1 MMRMNKRSQVLPFMV
16 LIMIVLILAIAA
28 SYVIGESGFQKVRIM
43 NVVDSAVISSASQL
57 ARALNSVKA
66 VNKGILMNYIST
78 QSAALAL
85 AGGPCSKVIPKFFL
99 IIAEG
104 FLKFYQ
110 LYKGAEDILEESIK
124 SARQN
129 LYDSCL
135 GGLVDEPTPFLESEV
150 ERDEKGRVI
159 SIDYAKYLKRIDEE
173 GTTFEKNYLDF
184 KRNDKSWYKAKEL
197 TYYFNKSKKKVLER
211 EGMLLKGEAASPNY
225 DYENYVKV
233 NLKRAPTKAHISV
246 QWLIVMTWC
255 CIEVAG
261 KTVCYPIPAP
271 FPAWIRSVDLDT
283 EYVEAEVKKY
293 ISFENFS
300 LFPNKAKLKH
310 TARAKIKG
318 NIWTY
323 YDFVLEK

>member
-43 NVVDSAVISSASQL
+43 NVVDSAVISSTSQL

-78 QSAALAL
+78 QSAALAI

-99 IIAEG
+99 IIGEG
-104 FLKFYQ
+104 FLRFYQ
-110 LYKGAEDILEESIK
+110 LYNGAEDILEESIK
-124 SARQN
+124 SARQS

-159 SIDYAKYLKRIDEE
+159 SIDYKNYLKRIDEE
-173 GTTFEKNYLDF
+173 GTTFEKNYLNF

-211 EGMLLKGEAASPNY
+211 EGMLLKGATSPNY

-233 NLKRAPTKAHISV
+233 NLKRAPTEAHISV
-246 QWLIVMTWC
+246 QWLIVISWC
-255 CIEVAG
+255 ELELSFGTI
-261 KTVCYPIPAP
+261 TIPLIAP

-283 EYVEAEVKKY
+283 EYVEAEVEKY
-293 ISFENFS
+293 ISFKNFS
-300 LFPNKAKLKH
+300 LFPKEAKLKH